1 MFESDY
7 EINGTHATQLKYL
20 VNDAK
25 AFDRYI
31 DVYMAAAA
39 VGCLYGRK
47 SQKTSSTDRAR
58 IYADA
63 FNTERIKCNE
73 LFKTVIL
80 SDKSYNWTQE
90 DKLNICFRFRDK
102 LDEKAIPPVSQD
114 EVETMQEALELF
126 NSYVYG
132 GIEILYDNFSTT
144 ASIGQDEAV
153 DYAYKTIFDQRSLI
167 DIEANKQ
174 DDSQLFTPEY

>member
-1 MFESDY
+1 MFENDY
-7 EINGTHATQLKYL
+7 EIYGNHATQLKYL
-20 VNDAK
+20 VNEVK

-39 VGCLYGRK
+39 IGCLYNRR
-47 SQKTSSTDRAR
+47 SSRTSSTDRAR

-80 SDKSYNWTQE
+80 SDESHNWSQE

-102 LDEKAIPPVSQD
+102 YDEKAVPPISQ
-114 EVETMQEALELF
+114 EEIETMEEALELF

-132 GIEILYDNFSTT
+132 GIEILYDNFSST
-144 ASIGQDEAV
+144 ASIGQDDAV
-153 DYAYKTIFDQRSLI
+153 DYAYKTIYDQRNLI
-167 DIEANKQ
+167 DVEANKQ